1 MLVFLTQ
8 LALAIVLFF
17 AVNWIG
23 EHSRSFGYLQ
33 LMLVPKPDP
42 APAYNFL
49 LKTLTPSVYIVLAST
64 GIYAL
69 HLPRLLVNIW
79 LVAFYYFVFRLA
91 FNVVLNRAA
100 LMNWV
105 TTLTQVILGTGAAY
119 LVYYHLV
126 LPRRP
131 LFPDLVSIGN
141 QLWVIIALFLYAV
154 FNNVQVASARTV
166 RRKNRYLT
174 TRLSELRKL
183 YGSLIDGQFPER
195 YMELV
200 AYSVLIYETF
210 NRPPSARFIERL
222 VFPWGSHTLGPM
234 QVKTSTR
241 ISDIESV
248 SLGVAQ
254 LRGAFER
261 TNQELAG
268 KGPSRYKVIH
278 NAVAKYN
285 RDESYVS
292 DVLSVL
298 HTLWAQVAT
307 DYRSDFE
314 NMYYPTLS

>member
-8 LALAIVLFF
+8 LALAIGLFF
-17 AVNWIG
+17 AINWIG

-33 LMLVPKPDP
+33 LTLAPKPDP

-64 GIYAL
+64 AIYAL
-69 HLPRLLVNIW
+69 HLSGLLPHIW
-79 LVAFYYFVFRLA
+79 LVALYYFVFRLA
-91 FNVVLNRAA
+91 FNVILSRAA

-105 TTLTQVILGTGAAY
+105 TTLAQLILGTGAAY
-119 LVYYHLV
+119 LAYTHLI

-174 TRLSELRKL
+174 ARLLELRKL

-210 NRPPSARFIERL
+210 NRPPVARFVERL
-222 VFPWGSHTLGPM
+222 LFPWGSHTLGPM
-234 QVKTSTR
+234 QVKTPTR
-241 ISDIESV
+241 ISDTESV
-248 SLGVAQ
+248 SRGVEQ
-254 LRGAFER
+254 LRVAFER

-268 KGPSRYKVIH
+268 KKATRYQAVH

-292 DVLSVL
+292 DVISVL

-314 NMYYPTLS
+314 NMYYTTLP